1 MLACIHDLGDVLLLT
16 NGSVRQSDQHQD
28 LSLVY
33 ALIAL
38 LVGIIVGWMLPRDPP
53 HRPPPD

>member
-1 MLACIHDLGDVLLLT
+1 MKDPDA
-16 NGSVRQSDQHQD
+16 QD

-33 ALIAL
+33 APITL
-38 LVGIIVGWMLPRDPP
+38 LVGIIVGRAIPREPP